1 MKVRDLIKELIEL
14 DQDVDIKI
22 NLMGGS
28 MPDYLNYFAEADYID
43 IMKTQM
49 FMKFV

>member
-22 NLMGGS
+22 NLWEI
-28 MPDYLNYFAEADYID
+28 MPDI
-43 IMKTQM
+43 
-49 FMKFV
+49 